1 MGVCVWVGGWV
12 DGVWSMKGSRNGCVC
27 VCVGVGGVRELNT
40 HRMRV
45 GGHSR
50 ELTKVTKSL
59 TLKRSEGRL
68 ESLSLL

>member
-1 MGVCVWVGGWV
+1 MGVCVCVWVW
-12 DGVWSMKGSRNGCVC
+12 
-27 VCVGVGGVRELNT
+27 VGVGGVRELNT

-68 ESLSLL
+68 ESRSLL

>member
-1 MGVCVWVGGWV
+1 MVDERECEWV
-12 DGVWSMKGSRNGCVC
+12 DG

-45 GGHSR
+45 GAHSR
-50 ELTKVTKSL
+50 DGGELTKVTKSL